1 MRRVGLLLSFIG
13 AQLLTLFAV
22 VSPVA
27 NEGWLSGFRNY
38 FSNDQLSYAAIATNV
53 SHGHFAFVEPFT
65 QTNSLYY
72 PSLWYQVLG
81 LFSHITGIPVHTTWN
96 LLGTLAVCTLIGGLG
111 VIALLIS
118 RKAWAPLTPTLA
130 LFVGTFATLTS
141 GNWYTSLDHHAVL
154 WGAFG
159 TFFTLNAEVIGLCIN
174 GLAIGLLALAGFR
187 RGHSGRSRILLLA
200 ASGALIGVTAN
211 IQTYTF
217 FSGVALVAAWA
228 CAYSLITV
236 RSKALSLTT
245 FALLIL
251 MFAFG
256 TPIADR
262 VGQIPAFGLLL
273 IVFAPG
279 VFLLA
284 KSRLRETAF
293 FLLPLVIL
301 ASPQVLRTALGLAGE
316 DPFLTYRQGSSE
328 DLGVP
333 LQQGLLAGLPVLLVA
348 ATCALAFFVAKR
360 PWLAASILGSVFTW
374 ITLSLNDVWGFGQE
388 PYRLWIQGLILTALL
403 AFTLLPR
410 AIADGFESHR
420 ARAPFLTLITIAGIA
435 VVISLLDFP
444 GFWRFANEQGV
455 TSAEDSRSQA
465 ISQAATTAGTLVAA
479 GPCIDSKFV
488 KLVSDSRVAFENK
501 GLAWAENRAAIQA
514 LIRAQ
519 DSDEITASILKEAK
533 VGALLTDSACDVTLK
548 FSPADNIAPDQVFD
562 YETDGGS
569 FTITRWRVAP

>member
-1 MRRVGLLLSFIG
+1 MRRVGLLLSFIS
-13 AQLLTLFAV
+13 AQLLTLIAV

-81 LFSHITGIPVHTTWN
+81 LFSHVTGIPVYTAWN
-96 LLGTLAVCTLIGGLG
+96 VLGTLAVCTLIAGLG
-111 VIALLIS
+111 VIALLLS
-118 RKAWAPLTPTLA
+118 RKAWAPLMPALA

-141 GNWYTSLDHHAVL
+141 GNWYASLEHHAVL

-159 TFFTLNAEVIGLCIN
+159 TFFALNAEAIGLCLN
-174 GLAIGLLALAGFR
+174 GLAIGLLAYAGFR
-187 RGHSGRSRILLLA
+187 RHRSSRSRILLLA

-217 FSGVALVAAWA
+217 FSGVSLVAAWA

-236 RSKALSLTT
+236 RSRALGITT
-245 FALLIL
+245 LALLIL

-262 VGQIPAFGLLL
+262 VGHIPAFGLLL

-279 VFLLA
+279 VFLLVKRHLKEA
-284 KSRLRETAF
+284 AS

-328 DLGVP
+328 NLGVP
-333 LQQGLLAGLPVLLVA
+333 LLHGLLAGLPVLLVA
-348 ATCALAFFVAKR
+348 ATCVFAFVVAKR

-374 ITLSLNDVWGFGQE
+374 VTLSLNDVWGFIQE
-388 PYRLWIQGLILTALL
+388 PYRLWIQGLILTGLL

-410 AIADGFESHR
+410 AIADGLGAHR
-420 ARAPFLTLITIAGIA
+420 ARGQFLTLITIAGIA

-465 ISQAATTAGTLVAA
+465 IGQAATTSGTLVAA

-501 GLAWAENRAAIQA
+501 GLAWAENRNAIQA
-514 LIRAQ
+514 LIQAHN
-519 DSDEITASILKEAK
+519 SDQIAASILKEAK

-548 FSPADNIAPDQVFD
+548 FSPTDNIVPDQLFD
-562 YETDGGS
+562 YETDEGS